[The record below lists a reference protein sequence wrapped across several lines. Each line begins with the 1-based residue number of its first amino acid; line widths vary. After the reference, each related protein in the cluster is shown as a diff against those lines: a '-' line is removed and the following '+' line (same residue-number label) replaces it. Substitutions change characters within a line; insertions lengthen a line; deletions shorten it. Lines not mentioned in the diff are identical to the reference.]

1 MSEEKTKKIP
11 AWKLRD
17 FLRSIFNDNWNWLD
31 VYDVKTENGEVIKTL
46 RKMLYVKGKVSYIFV
61 KREDLVNTKY
71 SEIFTAEVRYPNYI
85 VKIRIGVTPR
95 QKIEI
100 IDIVAV
106 EDRINYE
113 YICEAEK
120 R

>member
-17 FLRSIFNDNWNWLD
+17 FLRSIFNDRWNWLNI
-31 VYDVKTENGEVIKTL
+31 YDIKTENGEVIKTL
-46 RKMLYVKGKVSYIFV
+46 RKMLYVKGEVDYMFV
-61 KREDLVNTKY
+61 QREDLVNTKY
-71 SEIFTAEVRYPNYI
+71 SEIYTVVVRYPNYV
-85 VKIRIGVTPR
+85 VKIRIGATPK

-100 IDIVAV
+100 IDVVAV
-106 EDRINYE
+106 EDRINYK
-113 YICEAEK
+113 YICEAEE

>member
-11 AWKLRD
+11 AWKLRN
-17 FLRSIFNDNWNWLD
+17 FIRSIFNDNWNWLD
-31 VYDVKTENGEVIKTL
+31 IHDVEIKNGEVIKTL
-46 RKMLYVKGKVSYIFV
+46 RKMLYVRGKVDYIFV
-61 KREDLVNTKY
+61 ERENLVTTKY
-71 SEIFTAEVRYPNYI
+71 SEMFTAVVRYPNYI

-100 IDIVAV
+100 TDIVAV
-106 EDRINYE
+106 EDRTSYE
-113 YICEAEK
+113 YKCEAEK